1 MLKDEE
7 DAFGH
12 SLYEYQM
19 GENPYQVIERDDGH
33 IDVMPVYHYFTEYED
48 WPEHQKDALKYVE
61 GKVLDIGCGAGKHAI
76 HLQNEDFDVIGIDI
90 SPLAI
95 EVCKRRGLKDARIID
110 IAEVDEHFDNIDT
123 VLMLGNNFGL
133 FGGKDRAK
141 TLLKKLEKI
150 TSDHATIIAESRD
163 PHDTDEDYHLRYHE
177 KNQKKNRL
185 PGHLVLRTRYKIYAT
200 PWFDYLLVSQREMKD
215 LLKNSAWEINKFFQD
230 EERYIALI
238 EKK

>member
-48 WPEHQKDALKYVE
+48 WPDHQRDALKYVE
-61 GKVLDIGCGAGKHAI
+61 GKVLDIGCGAGKHAL
-76 HLQNEDFDVIGIDI
+76 HLQNEDFEVIGIDI

-95 EVCKRRGLKDARIID
+95 KVCKRRGLKDARIID
-110 IAEVDEHFDNIDT
+110 IDEVDEHFDNVDT

-141 TLLKKLEKI
+141 TLLKKLDII
-150 TSDHATIIAESRD
+150 TSDDGTIIAESTD
-163 PHDTDEDYHLRYHE
+163 PLDTDKYYHLRYH
-177 KNQKKNRL
+177 KMNQEKNRL
-185 PGHLVLRTRYKIYAT
+185 PGHLVLRTRYKRYAT
-200 PWFDYLLVSQREMKD
+200 PWFDYLLVSQREMKYV
-215 LLKNSAWEINKFFQD
+215 LKDTAWEINNSFEGEK
-230 EERYIALI
+230 RHIALI